1 MKDIMINQ
9 IAALDQIVHNPAR
22 LMIIL
27 LLSKNTSLDYL
38 ELMETTSLTSGN
50 ITTHLSKLAAGG
62 YIKIKK
68 SFKGKKPHTKIL
80 LTEAGRSAYV
90 KWANTIALALPES
103 TLDQITSR
111 RLYKGSRFQPENL
124 GYYDFYQTDCQYF
137 GWTQNLLRGFY
148 SPPIPMPT
156 SL

>member
-1 MKDIMINQ
+1 MKDIVINQ

-68 SFKGKKPHTKIL
+68 SFKGKRPIP
-80 LTEAGRSAYV
+80 RSC
-90 KWANTIALALPES
+90 LPRQ
-103 TLDQITSR
+103 DVV
-111 RLYKGSRFQPENL
+111 P
-124 GYYDFYQTDCQYF
+124 
-137 GWTQNLLRGFY
+137 TQNGQIPSLLPCRNPLSIKSLPDACIKVPGF
-148 SPPIPMPT
+148 
-156 SL
+156 SLKISDTTISTRQIANISAGLKTC